1 MISYEPLWE
10 TMREQGVSTYALIN
24 RHNIPVSTI
33 HSLKH
38 NKNITMYTL
47 EKLCKALN
55 CTADSVVK
63 FVEEETDQS

>member
-10 TMREQGVSTYALIN
+10 TMRQQGVTTYALIKKY
-24 RHNIPVSTI
+24 NIPVSTI

-38 NKNITMYTL
+38 NRNITMLTL
-47 EKLCKALN
+47 EKLCVALN

-63 FVEEETDQS
+63 FEEDNNS